1 MNALVAAPRTTRG
14 PVSESEDFVT
24 LTIADQLFGIPV
36 LQVRDVLGAQRIT
49 RVQLAPPEVAG
60 SLNLRGHIVTAID
73 MRTRLGLPPR
83 PEGSSGM
90 SIVVELKSE
99 LYSLLVDRVGEVLTV
114 PSVDFE
120 RHPATIDARWRN
132 VSSGVFR
139 LKSSLLIKLDIVRLL
154 DLGIPI

>member
-1 MNALVAAPRTTRG
+1 MNALVGAPRTSRER
-14 PVSESEDFVT
+14 VSGTEDFVT

-83 PEGSSGM
+83 AEGSAAM

-114 PSVDFE
+114 SLADFE
-120 RHPATIDARWRN
+120 RHPATIDARWRE
-132 VSSGVFR
+132 VSSGVYR
-139 LKSSLLIKLDIVRLL
+139 LKDSLLIKLDIVRLL
-154 DLGIPI
+154 DLGIPL

>member
-1 MNALVAAPRTTRG
+1 MNALVAAPRNARDEMSGT
-14 PVSESEDFVT
+14 EDFVT

-49 RVQLAPPEVAG
+49 RVPLAPPEVAG

-83 PEGSSGM
+83 EDGGGAM

-114 PSVDFE
+114 SMADFE
-120 RHPATIDARWRN
+120 RHPATIDARWRD
-132 VSSGVFR
+132 VSNGVYR
-139 LKSSLLIKLDIVRLL
+139 LKDSLLIKLDIVRLL
-154 DLGIPI
+154 DLGVAT

>member
-1 MNALVAAPRTTRG
+1 MNALVSAQRATGERASGT
-14 PVSESEDFVT
+14 EDFVT
-24 LTIADQLFGIPV
+24 LTIAEQLFGIPV

-83 PEGSSGM
+83 PEGSAAM

-114 PSVDFE
+114 SLADFE
-120 RHPATIDARWRN
+120 RHPATIDVRWRE
-132 VSSGVFR
+132 VSSGVYR